1 MAEADISVFI
11 ENEAGTDIK
20 NHYNEVTLEHL
31 GTERVGANYPY
42 PYGFVPGTLA
52 PDGDAADCFVITPD
66 SLPTGTR
73 IECRPV
79 ALLEQTEGGVTD
91 HNVIAV
97 PVGDPAPDLEA
108 VRARIARF
116 MKGFMAGVAER
127 KAIPGRMLPAH
138 AAAAYL
144 AECEEA
150 SQSG

>member
-1 MAEADISVFI
+1 MAQATITVFI

-20 NHYNEVTLEHL
+20 NHHNEVTLEHL
-31 GTERVGANYPY
+31 GTERVGAIYPY

-52 PDGDAADCFVITPD
+52 PDDDAADCFVITTKH
-66 SLPTGTR
+66 LTTGTR

-79 ALLEQTEGGVTD
+79 ALLEQTEGGITD

-97 PVGDPAPDLEA
+97 PAGDNDPDLDQ

-116 MKGFMAGVAER
+116 MEGFMAGVAER
-127 KAIPGRMLPAH
+127 KSVPGRMLAAD

-144 AECEEA
+144 AGCA
-150 SQSG
+150 NAAKGR